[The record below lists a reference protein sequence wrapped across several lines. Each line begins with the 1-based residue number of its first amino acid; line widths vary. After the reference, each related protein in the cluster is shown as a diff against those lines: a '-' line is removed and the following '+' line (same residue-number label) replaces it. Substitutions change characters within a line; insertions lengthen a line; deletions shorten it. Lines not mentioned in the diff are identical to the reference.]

1 MKDFSRVSKRKKNFC
16 LGFASEMSL
25 FDISEQT
32 DDKIKRI
39 SSKAKAFCVK
49 QPAIHKSL
57 FSKSERKK
65 KRGHREKERDR
76 ERFSSFV
83 KRSKEGFGLSNHHLV
98 ENLSEASPIQLK
110 EKEKRIT
117 RLRRRVY

>member
-1 MKDFSRVSKRKKNFC
+1 MYFKDEEKRVLKDFSRVCLKEEEELFC
-16 LGFASEMSL
+16 LGFLSEMSL
-25 FDISEQT
+25 FDSSEQT

-49 QPAIHKSL
+49 QPAIIIKV
-57 FSKSERKK
+57 FSRNQRER
-65 KRGHREKERDR
+65 RREDTQRKRDR

-110 EKEKRIT
+110 E
-117 RLRRRVY
+117 